1 MPGSISET
9 RINIIV
15 IIIIIRHRQRRRH
28 RHPHRRRRRRRRH
41 LHRHRHC
48 HRHCR
53 HYHRCRRHIFSRFLT
68 LCDDCRLRILHRDID
83 RESNYFNFTDKK
95 QIRRL

>member
-28 RHPHRRRRRRRRH
+28 CHPHRRRRCRRH

-53 HYHRCRRHIFSRFLT
+53 HYHIFSRFLT
-68 LCDDCRLRILHRDID
+68 LCDDYRLRILHRDID